1 MTNQKFFPVGKLG
14 KPHSLKGYQYIN
26 IEYFFRN
33 FDLKETTFQIE
44 GKDIVVEDFKKHLKN
59 RNLIKFYSYDSI
71 EKISELRNKTVKI
84 NTEVSDLFINEENLP
99 WPGFFIGYELKKNM
113 YNLLSYEVLNNIYF
127 CKITGIEMNVPY
139 NSNFFN
145 FENGVLSL
153 LDSSLTI

>member
-26 IEYFFRN
+26 IEYFFRH
-33 FDLKETTFQIE
+33 FDLKESTFQIE
-44 GKDIVVEDFKKHLKN
+44 GKNIVVEDFKKHLKN

-99 WPGFFIGYELKKNM
+99 WPGFFIGHELKKNM

>member
-1 MTNQKFFPVGKLG
+1 MIKSKT
-14 KPHSLKGYQYIN
+14 
-26 IEYFFRN
+26 
-33 FDLKETTFQIE
+33 
-44 GKDIVVEDFKKHLKN
+44 KN

-99 WPGFFIGYELKKNM
+99 WPGFFIGHELKKNM